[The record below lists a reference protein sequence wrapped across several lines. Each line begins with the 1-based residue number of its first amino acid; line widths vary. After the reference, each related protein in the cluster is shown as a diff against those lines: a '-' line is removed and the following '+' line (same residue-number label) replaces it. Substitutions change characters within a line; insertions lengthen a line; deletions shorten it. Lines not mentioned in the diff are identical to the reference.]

1 MRELNPLNA
10 ALLFAICS
18 NAFAQS
24 ASVAQDVPDTE
35 AQLSAGAVP
44 DPVTSVATL
53 IKASASSSEARAR
66 SVQGWL
72 NQISTPYANQLAT
85 GNGAGVTVGVVDSG
99 LQLSHPTLKGQ
110 VLASYNAFTGGTDVT
125 DQIGHGTHVSGL
137 IAGSLANGSMT
148 QGVAPGAKLV
158 MAKVFQTGGSSTLT
172 IQKGVDWVVNT
183 QKAPILSLSL
193 GSNTLSLQTSIQ
205 NAVTKG
211 TLITAALGND
221 GKTTSASWP
230 AEFAKASW
238 AKGQIIAVGAVDAS
252 NKRASFSNYD
262 PTLASWTV
270 YAPGVN
276 VASSYSVPSVQSAY
290 AYMSGTSMATPIV
303 AGQAALIKGNWNF
316 LTAPDLAQV
325 IFQSATRLCSGT
337 VTAAACAARTTA
349 DTMYGWG
356 VVNIGASL
364 QPLGGLNVGTRTGT
378 SVNFAGSS
386 LASAKGG
393 MASGL
398 KGVNAVAVDKFNRG
412 FVVNLASTVISTAST
427 SAAIPAAPSATTAVK
442 GVSFSAEYSQLG
454 NPAEH
459 PGASDSAAPLKLAH
473 LSYRF
478 TDDKGS
484 GFGFGTGGTAGQYFG
499 LDANGSTP
507 LNLGTAGSRFNAPYF
522 AMAESA
528 THMGYSGTLDE
539 GTVVRWGLMTQPAS
553 SPATLVDQSTPVAAR
568 SLATVELQRQIG
580 AVTGV
585 LTLGQLQ
592 ESNSV
597 LGFGGAGALA
607 LEAEGRTT
615 FMTLAGSLP
624 VTPKTTLSAMA
635 TVGMT
640 AGYENAAASLIEGA
654 SGSQTAAWSLGM
666 AHKDVWCNGDA
677 LGLTLAMP
685 LKTLSGNLQVYSAVS
700 QSQLDGS
707 LQYASQS
714 ASLAPSGI
722 EHVLE
727 LAYAT
732 PLRMGGKLSILT
744 QVRLQPGHDAEAPAQ
759 YGLGLRY
766 VRNFK

>member
-1 MRELNPLNA
+1 MLKFTPLSA
-10 ALLFAICS
+10 ALLCALCS
-18 NAFAQS
+18 NAFAQ
-24 ASVAQDVPDTE
+24 AKSVMQDDLDTE
-35 AQLSAGAVP
+35 GQLMAGAVP
-44 DPVTSVATL
+44 APITSAATL
-53 IKASASSSEARAR
+53 IKASASGTEARAR

-85 GNGAGVTVGVVDSG
+85 GNGAGVKVGVVDSG

-110 VLASYNAFTGGTDVT
+110 VLATYNAFTGGTDVT
-125 DQIGHGTHVSGL
+125 DQISHGTHVSGL

-158 MAKVFQTGGSSTLT
+158 MAKVFQTGSSDMLT

-193 GSNTLSLQTSIQ
+193 GSNALSLQTSIQ

-221 GKTTSASWP
+221 GFTNRASWP

-238 AKGQIIAVGAVDAS
+238 AKAQIIAVGAVDAS
-252 NKRASFSNYD
+252 NKRAAFSNVD
-262 PTLASWTV
+262 PTLANWTV

-276 VASSYSVPSVQSAY
+276 VASSYSVPTMQNAY

-303 AGQAALIKGNWNF
+303 AGQAALIKSNWNF

-325 IFQSATRLCSGT
+325 IFQSAKRLCSGT

-349 DTMYGWG
+349 DAMYGWG

-364 QPLGGLNVGTRTGT
+364 QPIGGLNVGTRTGT
-378 SVNFAGSS
+378 AVNFAGSA

-393 MASGL
+393 LASGL

-412 FVVNLASTVISTAST
+412 FVVNLATSATSTAST
-427 SAAIPAAPSATTAVK
+427 ASAIPAAALTSTAIK
-442 GVSFSAEYSQLG
+442 GVSFSAEYSLIG
-454 NPAEH
+454 NPADH
-459 PGASDSAAPLKLAH
+459 PATSDSQAPLKLAH
-473 LSYRF
+473 MSYRF
-478 TDDKGS
+478 ANDRGE

-528 THMGYSGTLDE
+528 THMGYSGTLDN
-539 GTVVRWGLMTQPAS
+539 GIVLRWGLMTQAAS
-553 SPATLVDQSTPVAAR
+553 SSATLLDQVTPVAAR
-568 SLATVELQRQIG
+568 SLATVELQKQMG

-592 ESNSV
+592 ETDSV
-597 LGFGGAGALA
+597 LGLSGAGALA
-607 LEAEGRTT
+607 LEAKGRTT

-624 VTPKTTLSAMA
+624 VAPNTSLSAMA

-640 AGYENAAASLIEGA
+640 AGYDNTAASLIEGA
-654 SGSQTAAWSLGM
+654 SGSQTAAWSLGL
-666 AHKDVWCNGDA
+666 ARKDLWRDGDA

-685 LKTLSGNLQVYSAVS
+685 LKTVSGNLHVYSAVS
-700 QSQLDGS
+700 QSQVDGS

-714 ASLAPSGI
+714 ASLAPSGT
-722 EHVLE
+722 EHALE

-732 PLRMGGKLSILT
+732 PLRIGGKLSVLT
-744 QVRLQPGHDAEAPAQ
+744 QVRLQPGHDAEAPTQ
-759 YGLGLRY
+759 VGVGLRY
-766 VRNFK
+766 VRALK